1 MMQRPDSEPGSDGDS
16 PTAIKRCIL
25 IVDDDDELL
34 AVMVALV
41 ESWGCTALHFNQFEA
56 ARTVLLEGVDAHALL
71 VDVRIGGF
79 NGLHLVHLARRLYPF
94 MTVVAMTGFED
105 PVLRAEAKKAGAAYL
120 LKPVPPQ
127 ELQRTLLRDLS

>member
-1 MMQRPDSEPGSDGDS
+1 MQRLDSEPGSDGDS
-16 PTAIKRCIL
+16 QTAIKHCVL

-41 ESWGCTALHFNQFEA
+41 ESWGSTALPFNQFEA
-56 ARTVLLEGVDAHALL
+56 ARTVLLEGVEAHALL

-94 MTVVAMTGFED
+94 MTVVAMTGFDD
-105 PVLRAEAKKAGAAYL
+105 PVLRAEAEKAGAAYL
-120 LKPVPPQ
+120 LKPVPP
-127 ELQRTLLRDLS
+127 EEIQRTLFRGLS